1 MLSTFAVV
9 LLTFAEIKAPAE
21 VKTPCNRLARIEVS
35 STGKN
40 TILIQPR
47 GDCDAFQEVGPSGK
61 LSFRVICYKP
71 GKYYLHFVTV
81 EGDVPVT
88 ATTEIIASDENAP
101 IPPPAPT
108 PGPVPTPPTPTPTPP
123 VSEWEATLR
132 AIYGADQNANK
143 YTHRG
148 YLAAAL
154 RQAAKLCND
163 QTLKTADQLYT
174 GIKSIQTGIP
184 NDSLQALRAAVS
196 DKLAASLP
204 EEPDALLT
212 PAIRS
217 ATEDLLTRS
226 AAILEAIK

>member
-1 MLSTFAVV
+1 MLSTLAVA
-9 LLTFAEIKAPAE
+9 LLAIAEIKAPPE
-21 VKTPCNRLARIEVS
+21 VKTPCNRLARIEVL

-40 TILIQPR
+40 TILIPPR
-47 GDCDAFQEVGPSGK
+47 GDCDAFQEVGPAGK

-88 ATTEIIASDENAP
+88 ATTEIIAGDENN
-101 IPPPAPT
+101 PAPT
-108 PGPVPTPPTPTPTPP
+108 PPTPGPAPTPPTPTPP
-123 VSEWEATLR
+123 VSEWEATIR

-143 YTHRG
+143 MTHKG
-148 YLAAAL
+148 YLVAAL

-174 GIKSIQTGIP
+174 AIKSIQTGIP
-184 NDSLQALRAAVS
+184 QDSLQALRAAIS
-196 DKLAASLP
+196 DKLASSLP
-204 EEPDALLT
+204 EEPEALLT
-212 PAIRS
+212 PAVRS